1 MCGIVTGGRATY
13 SGHETRNGSAGRGTS
28 ACVCVVVGGSAT
40 DSGIEKR
47 NGSAGRGNPS
57 NGRLVLHREWAS

>member
-1 MCGIVTGGRATY
+1 M
-13 SGHETRNGSAGRGTS
+13 GTKS
-28 ACVCVVVGGSAT
+28 EMVAQVEAQVHVCVVVGGLAK
-40 DSGIEKR
+40 DSGLEKR